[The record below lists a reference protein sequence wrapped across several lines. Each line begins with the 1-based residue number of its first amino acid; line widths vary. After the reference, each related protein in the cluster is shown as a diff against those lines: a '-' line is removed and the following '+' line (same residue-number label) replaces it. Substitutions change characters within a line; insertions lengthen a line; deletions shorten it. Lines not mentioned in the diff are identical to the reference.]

1 MNEIV
6 QLISSVGFPIVMTLI
21 LIYYIMD
28 TQEKMVSSINNLTH
42 TVNKLNE
49 RIDLILSNRITVTGG
64 EQTKNEDNWYITLEL
79 YRPLQYW
86 F

>member
-28 TQEKMVSSINNLTH
+28 TQEKMVSSINALTH

-49 RIDLILSNRITVTGG
+49 RIDLILSNKLTGG
-64 EQTKNEDNWYITLEL
+64 EHTKNEDN
-79 YRPLQYW
+79 
-86 F
+86 

>member
-64 EQTKNEDNWYITLEL
+64 EHTKNEDN
-79 YRPLQYW
+79 
-86 F
+86 